1 MENDKLTQLYVN
13 TKNIDALV
21 QQLKIIQSEQQI
33 NIDKIH
39 KQAEQLVMLNNEL
52 AYLKQ
57 QFFVLKAS
65 LCGHGSTEK

>member
-1 MENDKLTQLYVN
+1 MDNDKLTQLYVN

-21 QQLKIIQSEQQI
+21 QQLRIIQAEQQI
-33 NIDKIH
+33 NIDKLH

-57 QFFVLKAS
+57 QVFILKATIN
-65 LCGHGSTEK
+65 GHGSTEK